1 MSSYLQSIFE
11 KKFTL
16 SDLKNKSFAEQKS
29 ILDSLSPENFS
40 DMIYV
45 FDFYY
50 HHPSFQYEF
59 LEKLKQVKNWNVY
72 FDHDPPV
79 PMIDLFF
86 RIADDSLS
94 MMDQALYYLY
104 HFKVP
109 LEILKKHF
117 LKIYDY
123 AILEYD
129 NDSRKMRKESTL
141 YNGIFVAYTKEQL
154 RNIIDFLLD
163 ELDRYE
169 GTSTLD
175 NPYSDVLLI
184 LIEYAKTVD
193 LLYDQEMRIFT
204 PLRLE
209 RLDKIISRV

>member
-1 MSSYLQSIFE
+1 MSSNLQSILE
-11 KKFTL
+11 KNFLL
-16 SDLKNKSFAEQKS
+16 SDLKNLSLSDQKM

-50 HHPSFQYEF
+50 YLPEF
-59 LEKLKQVKNWNVY
+59 HQEYLDKIKEIKNWNVY
-72 FDHDPPV
+72 FDYDPPV
-79 PMIDLFF
+79 AMIDVFF
-86 RIADDSLS
+86 KLADDSLS
-94 MMDQALYYLY
+94 MVDQALYYLY

-123 AILEYD
+123 AVMEYD
-129 NDSRKMRKESTL
+129 DDSRKMRKESTL

-154 RNIIDFLLD
+154 RNLIDFLLD
-163 ELDRYE
+163 EIDRYE
-169 GTSTLD
+169 GTNALD

-184 LIEYAKTVD
+184 MLEYVKTVD
-193 LLYDQEMRIFT
+193 RLYDQESIIFT
-204 PLRLE
+204 PMRLE
-209 RLDKIISRV
+209 RLEKLIH